1 MAKQP
6 PDSATGAYPF
16 FGNLYIQAGSTG
28 FTGTLTDASD
38 MTIRTNLTTIKCAVA
53 TIDDTYGIATG
64 TDAHAGVHSQQIAI
78 DRTPASG
85 AVTVYRSTS
94 AAAAGEQTF
103 SYFMIG
109 TQDATD

>member
-6 PDSATGAYPF
+6 PDNVTGAYPLY
-16 FGNLYIQAGSTG
+16 GNLYIQCGKSG

-38 MTIRTNLTTIKCAVA
+38 MTIRTNLSTIECALCSV
-53 TIDDTYGIATG
+53 DDTYGIATA

-78 DRTPASG
+78 DRAISSS
-85 AVTVYRSTS
+85 AFTVLRSTS

-103 SYFMIG
+103 SYLVIG
-109 TQDATD
+109 TQDTTD